1 MFRSS
6 LPNLSQPLNEGGNF
20 KALITGRF
28 PNLPNLPNLFAFF
41 PYARASV
48 CDKSKNIVGKVGK
61 VGKAVDC
68 KGLFLPNLA
77 LRLGKVGK
85 LGGRRG

>member
-1 MFRSS
+1 MCRSD

-20 KALITGRF
+20 KSLITCIF
-28 PNLPNLPNLFAFF
+28 PNLPNIPNLFAFS

-48 CDKSKNIVGKVGK
+48 CVKTKNIVGKVGK

-68 KGLFLPNLA
+68 KGFFLPNLVS
-77 LRLGKVGK
+77 RLGKVGK
-85 LGGRRG
+85 LGGCRG